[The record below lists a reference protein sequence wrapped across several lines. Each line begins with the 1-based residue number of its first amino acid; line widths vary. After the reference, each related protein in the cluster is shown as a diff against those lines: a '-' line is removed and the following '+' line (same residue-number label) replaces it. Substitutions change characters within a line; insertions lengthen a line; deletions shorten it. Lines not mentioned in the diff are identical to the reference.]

1 MVKLRRVRCADRT
14 TRIRCTLSNAGDR
27 EVLLFGKAL
36 SPKRVFV
43 DGCCVRR
50 AKDSSEEAEFAG
62 FLFQLLVIGGIV
74 SLLLLLAGVVSWRV
88 RRAGRYRPK

>member
-1 MVKLRRVRCADRT
+1 MVAVFAALR
-14 TRIRCTLSNAGDR
+14 I
-27 EVLLFGKAL
+27 
-36 SPKRVFV
+36 P
-43 DGCCVRR
+43 
-50 AKDSSEEAEFAG
+50 SEEAEFAG